1 MSPLMSRAIFALGGL
16 AAGLLSALGVTAAID
31 KPSAMLIEAQAK
43 LEAVNEER
51 DEFSRQ
57 AGKLAESEAKLLD
70 RIEELEIENEQLAE
84 ASKEVRKDA
93 MELAMFSIDQQMP
106 GELRDRKT
114 FAGGVAAAEKALQP
128 FFDLR
133 LELKEKEG
141 REPIWQ
147 SELTAERRLVGV
159 LAGYGSRDAWRAAKI
174 VVSLTEGRDQFAE
187 VDHRNAIGALLRA
200 FAPEL
205 SRAEVEQLMARCA
218 DASKAAPKGASIE
231 FAAGSHRLEIDC
243 KDPGL
248 LDATL
253 WPYAG
258 TRADLEKAV
267 IFLLDRCQVLTTV
280 NESLRKQSG

>member
-1 MSPLMSRAIFALGGL
+1 MSPLMSRALFALGGL

-31 KPSAMLIEAQAK
+31 KPSAMLAEAQFK
-43 LEAVNEER
+43 LTEAETER
-51 DEFSRQ
+51 LNLN
-57 AGKLAESEAKLLD
+57 GKLAKALESEAKLLD
-70 RIEELEIENEQLAE
+70 RIEELEIDNERLAE
-84 ASKEVRKDA
+84 GSEEVRKDA
-93 MELAMFSIDQQMP
+93 IELAMLSVDQQMP

-114 FAGGVAAAEKALQP
+114 FAGGVRVAENALKP
-128 FFDLR
+128 FFQLR

-147 SELTAERRLVGV
+147 SDLTAERRPVGI
-159 LAGYGSRDAWRAAKI
+159 LAGFGSRDAWRAAKI

-187 VDHRNAIGALLRA
+187 IDHRNAVGALLRA

-218 DASKAAPKGASIE
+218 DASKAAPKGATIE
-231 FAAGSHRLEIDC
+231 FVAGKHRLEIDC

-267 IFLLDRCQVLTTV
+267 IFLLDRCQVLTKV
-280 NESLRKQSG
+280 NESLRNRAG